1 MRLGVN
7 VDHVATVREARKG
20 RSPDPVPA
28 ALLCEEAGAAQI
40 TVHLREDRRHIQD
53 RDVRLLRE
61 LVKTSLNLEMA
72 ATDDVVAIA
81 LSIRPDTATLVPEKR
96 EELTTEGGLSVSGNA
111 ERIATV
117 VKRLQQGGI
126 RVSLFIDPDL
136 EQVKE
141 SLRVGAKAIEI
152 HTGRYANAV
161 TEEEGHPAAVLIR
174 ALEPIDNVRLMTRRR
189 GGGAHLDPH
198 RLCRGPGNLT
208 RALGITLAENRL
220 DLTGSRLRIEDRG
233 LIAGPVSWGPR
244 IGIRVA
250 MKRPWRCSVVG
261 NPSVSRRLTRA

>member
-161 TEEEGHPAAVLIR
+161 TEEEKREEMERIADAASLARKIGLEVGAGHGLDVQNIGPIARLPEIVEVNIGHSIIARAIMVGIGAAVREMVDTIR
-174 ALEPIDNVRLMTRRR
+174 Y
-189 GGGAHLDPH
+189 H
-198 RLCRGPGNLT
+198 RLRG
-208 RALGITLAENRL
+208 
-220 DLTGSRLRIEDRG
+220 
-233 LIAGPVSWGPR
+233 
-244 IGIRVA
+244 
-250 MKRPWRCSVVG
+250 
-261 NPSVSRRLTRA
+261 